1 MNKCV
6 LTVACAA
13 ALSVCL
19 VGCGKEKSDDINM
32 NLDSQTRPA
41 ASSAAVSSSTMEEG
55 GTRHISQKLTD
66 NVSIDADV
74 TMPGKTQYG
83 TYTLKMVDC
92 DPDRLF
98 GIFSPE
104 GHESFTM
111 EQDETGT
118 KLYFDASRRFFST
131 DSYEDMIGYQSNYDT
146 AYGGG
151 PEQEISTL
159 MYYYT
164 LQHPDAA
171 PHDLAFMT
179 ASELEAY
186 GKELFAKL
194 GVAFEP
200 KLQQCVTLTGQ
211 EILDFQQEMFSLD
224 SYSEF
229 GTPVKLTEAED
240 TCYMVFSF
248 QYDGIPLFG
257 PDDPNLSFA
266 DGVYPPNAVTAT
278 IQMNADGIQSFLMNY
293 VCTAEPASEAENI
306 LTPEEAVG
314 KLKEKYDLEIRFG
327 EAVIKNIWLEY
338 IPVKDESDYV
348 LKPYW
353 CFAFD
358 EEGMAGERINAL
370 TGKDLTY
377 GG

>member
-1 MNKCV
+1 MKKLIQV
-6 LTVACAA
+6 LTCAA
-13 ALSVCL
+13 ALSICL
-19 VGCGKEKSDDINM
+19 IGCGEEKPNVTDLKPGGLETS
-32 NLDSQTRPA
+32 A
-41 ASSAAVSSSTMEEG
+41 ASSSAVPSATMAEG
-55 GTRHISQKLTD
+55 GNRHISQKLSD

-74 TMPGKTQYG
+74 TMPDKTQYG

-104 GHESFTM
+104 GYGSFTKE
-111 EQDETGT
+111 EQDRDTESYTEANG
-118 KLYFDASRRFFST
+118 KHLYIST
-131 DSYEDMIGYQSNYDT
+131 YDNRIIYDVDYEA

-151 PEQEISTL
+151 PEQEIASL

-164 LQHPDAA
+164 QQYPDAA

-179 ASELEAY
+179 ASELEAC

-211 EILDFQQEMFSLD
+211 EILDFQQEMFGLD

-248 QYDGIPLFG
+248 QYDGVQLLG
-257 PDDPNLSFA
+257 PNDPRVSFA
-266 DGVYPPNAVTAT
+266 DGMYAPDPVTAT
-278 IQMNADGIQSFLMNY
+278 IQMNADGIQSFNMNS
-293 VCTAEPASEAENI
+293 VCMAEPASETKNI
-306 LTPEEAVG
+306 LAPEEAAAV
-314 KLKEKYDLEIRFG
+314 LKEKYEQEIRFG
-327 EAVIKNIWLEY
+327 ESVIQNAWLEY
-338 IPVKDESDYV
+338 IPVKDETSYV

-353 CFAFD
+353 CFRFS
-358 EEGMAGERINAL
+358 ENGMGGERINAL
-370 TGKDLTY
+370 TGKDLAY

>member
-1 MNKCV
+1 MRKYI
-6 LTVACAA
+6 LTIACAA
-13 ALSVCL
+13 ALSICL
-19 VGCGKEKSDDINM
+19 IGCGEEKPSATD
-32 NLDSQTRPA
+32 LKPGGLET
-41 ASSAAVSSSTMEEG
+41 SAAATAAVPSAPVAEG
-55 GTRHISQKLTD
+55 GTRHISQKLSD

-74 TMPGKTQYG
+74 TMPDKTQYG
-83 TYTLKMVDC
+83 TYTMKMVDC

-104 GHESFTM
+104 GYGSFTKE
-111 EQDETGT
+111 EQSPNT
-118 KLYFDASRRFFST
+118 KIYTESNGRSLYISTYDNRISYDA
-131 DSYEDMIGYQSNYDT
+131 DYE
-146 AYGGG
+146 AVYGGG
-151 PEQEISTL
+151 PEQEIASL

-179 ASELEAY
+179 ASELEAC

-211 EILDFQQEMFSLD
+211 EILDFQQEMFGLD

-248 QYDGIPLFG
+248 QYDGVRLFG
-257 PDDPNLSFA
+257 PNEPNVSFA
-266 DGVYPPNAVTAT
+266 DGAYAPDPVTAT
-278 IQMNADGIQSFLMNY
+278 IQMNADGIQRFDMNC
-293 VCTAEPASEAENI
+293 VCTAEPASEAKNI
-306 LTPEEAVG
+306 LTPEEAVAA
-314 KLKEKYDLEIRFG
+314 LKEKYEQEIRFD
-327 EAVIKNIWLEY
+327 ESVIQNAWLEY
-338 IPVKDESDYV
+338 IPVKDETSYV

-353 CFAFD
+353 CFGFS
-358 EEGMAGERINAL
+358 GNYMGGERINAL
-370 TGKDLTY
+370 TGKDLAY